1 MFYKNMKTEKRG
13 GVYSEVVN
21 DLVKKAY
28 SKESEAKPQ
37 TLMVKDV
44 KKDPELKPSSL
55 FMKDEDE
62 KKVEEHIKRIKE
74 SIK

>member
-1 MFYKNMKTEKRG
+1 MKKDKKDVG
-13 GVYSEVVN
+13 PYSGFV
-21 DLVKKAY
+21 DDMVKKAY
-28 SKESEAKPQ
+28 SQDPVAKPQ
-37 TLMVKDV
+37 TLMTKDV
-44 KKDPELKPSSL
+44 KRDPPLSTSSL

>member
-1 MFYKNMKTEKRG
+1 MKTEKKSG
-13 GVYSEVVN
+13 SVYSEVVN

-28 SKESEAKPQ
+28 SRDSEAKPQ

-44 KKDPELKPSSL
+44 KRDSELKPSSL

-62 KKVEEHIKRIKE
+62 KKVEAHIKKMQE
-74 SIK
+74 SIR

>member
-1 MFYKNMKTEKRG
+1 MKSGKKEG
-13 GVYSEVVN
+13 GTYSAFVN
-21 DLVKKAY
+21 DMVKKAE
-28 SKESEAKPQ
+28 SKDSEAKPQ

-62 KKVEEHIKRIKE
+62 KKVEAHIKRMQE
-74 SIK
+74 SIR